1 MNPPDVIPGDYLP
14 GTLIQHHPEPSYRSA
29 PGLSST
35 QLKTF
40 AHESPKHYQL
50 KYLARTLET
59 PVSEN
64 MLLGSL
70 VHCLVLEP
78 DVFGQRYERELVLT
92 DHPGALV
99 TADDLK
105 GYCRQH
111 GLKLTGVKRDLIER
125 VRAHNPDTLIW
136 DDRLGRQKHS
146 RKTVISQA
154 LWSKAQAMRNS
165 VYANPDAAQ
174 LLARGEAEVSV
185 WGELHSDDDTPLLC
199 KCRPDWLTSE
209 VCVDLKTCACASPA
223 AFSRDCARFGY
234 DLQQVHYTDTL
245 AATGREVS
253 FLFIAVESQPPHL
266 CQVYMIPDDE
276 IQRVREH
283 YYRQLTRLAHCQQTD
298 DWPGYAPSSSYL
310 NLPGWHLNTL
320 RIS

>member
-1 MNPPDVIPGDYLP
+1 MNPPEVHPGDYPP
-14 GTLIQHHPEPSYRSA
+14 GTLMKNLPESTYRSA

-40 AHESPKHYQL
+40 ANESPKHYQL

-59 PVSEN
+59 PICDT

-70 VHCLVLEP
+70 VHAMVLEP
-78 DVFGQRYERELVLT
+78 DAYHQRYEQELDLS
-92 DHPGALV
+92 DHPGALH
-99 TADDLK
+99 TSEDLK

-125 VRAHNPDTLIW
+125 VRAHNAKILIW
-136 DDRLGRQKHS
+136 DDLLRRQQHS
-146 RKTVISQA
+146 RKTVISRA
-154 LWSKAQAMRNS
+154 LWSKARVMHDG
-165 VYANPDAAQ
+165 VFANPDATE
-174 LLARGEAEVSV
+174 LLARGDPEVSV
-185 WGELHSDDDTPLLC
+185 WGQLHSDDDSPLLC
-199 KCRPDWLTSE
+199 KCRPDWLASD

-245 AATGREVS
+245 ASIGREVS
-253 FLFIAVESQPPHL
+253 FLFIAVESTPPHL

-276 IQRVREH
+276 IALARER
-283 YYRQLTRLAHCQQTD
+283 YYRLLSRLAQCQQND

-310 NLPGWHLNTL
+310 NLPGWHLKTL
-320 RIS
+320 RTP